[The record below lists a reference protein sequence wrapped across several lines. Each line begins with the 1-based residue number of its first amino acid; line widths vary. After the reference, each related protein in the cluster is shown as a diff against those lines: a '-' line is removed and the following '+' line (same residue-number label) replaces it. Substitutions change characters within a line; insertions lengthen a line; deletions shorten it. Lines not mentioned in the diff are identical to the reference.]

1 MKVIFSTSP
10 WWLLLLVPALIL
22 TLIPYFR
29 LAKRYRRT
37 RNRICSIVLHILVM
51 VLAILTLAGTQFHY
65 EIPNDENEIIV
76 LVDVSD
82 TEEQSKVQRDRF
94 VELVLEDSQYDNYKV
109 GVVTF
114 GFDQNY
120 AVPLTYEVD
129 SIYDAYLAAE
139 VPDTTATNLADALE
153 YTRGLFTNPQTAKIV
168 LVTDGKETDKNANT
182 TAIRAVA
189 AQGTKLDVAY
199 IPSVFKGVD
208 VRIVGVELPD
218 YHVNVNEKCTINVL
232 LESNISSS
240 VEVQLQDVGEG
251 NSVEVEQTFDIIDG
265 PQTLAFEHTFT
276 WEGLHELRFQVTV
289 GGDVLNANNIYS
301 TYLDLEVYND
311 VLILEST
318 EGSSEALVAMMNDGL
333 TLPYDFTVKH
343 ILEDGIPKTAEEL
356 RLFDQVILNNIS
368 NADLATI
375 SDNFSEEL
383 ERYVNVYGGGMFTI
397 GGQDKDGKA
406 HAYNRKDMTTG
417 SSYYRQ
423 MLPVQ
428 AINYTPPV
436 GVMIVIDRSGSMNE
450 TDAYGDVLLE
460 AAKAGAT
467 SCLSALSERDYVG
480 IMTLD
485 DVQATILPM
494 TPRTQ
499 ESKIRAAI
507 NSIVPNDD
515 MAGTYFSES
524 IFRAGTALRS
534 LENVDKRHII
544 VVTDGEPGDEKEE
557 YESYIDNFY
566 KTDGITLSMV
576 MIGQTKGSQAYNNML
591 SAVEKGHG
599 RLYAVNKTSE
609 LVRLMKE
616 DLNAPEITAV
626 VVPEEGFSPIINNA
640 TSVLVQGL
648 ERGEGKENFNKL
660 NVKLDGFFGVK
671 ARAKADVVLMGD
683 YEVPIYAQWT
693 YGKGMVGSFMC
704 DLIGKWT
711 ADFMASDTGKQFI
724 RNVVNNLMPTEN
736 IRPDLMNYKL
746 TEDNY
751 TNNLSLYTTL
761 GEGEYIQGEIIQT
774 ENGQEIVTSLNM
786 ITDADSATL
795 KDKDCYVKVAMSDTN
810 NYSRCEFVIK
820 KTGVYRIVL
829 KKFDKD
835 GNIIK
840 VNGEDVCVT
849 IYKSFSHSEEY
860 DEIADAETVQD
871 NLNYLAER
879 AGGTIIENLE
889 DPVEV
894 FKGFITAIPQVFNPR
909 MLFIILAI
917 ILFLMDIAVRKFK
930 FKWPHEL
937 IREYKAKKNSK

>member
-129 SIYDAYLAAE
+129 GIYDAYLAAE
-139 VPDTTATNLADALE
+139 EPDTTATNLADALE

-199 IPSVFKGVD
+199 IPSAFKGVD
-208 VRIVGVELPD
+208 ARIVGVELPD
-218 YHVNVNEKCTINVL
+218 YHVNVNEECTINVL
-232 LESNISSS
+232 VESNISTS
-240 VEVQLQDVGEG
+240 VDIQLKDIGEG
-251 NSVEVEQTFDIIDG
+251 NLVEAVQSFDVIDG
-265 PQTLAFEHTFT
+265 PQTLAFKHTFT
-276 WEGLHELRFQVTV
+276 WEGLHELRFQVTA
-289 GGDVLNANNIYS
+289 GGDVLDANNVYS
-301 TYLDLEVYND
+301 TYLNLEVYNN
-311 VLILEST
+311 VLILESV
-318 EGSSEALVAMMNDGL
+318 EGASESLVTMMNDGL

-343 ILEDGIPKTAEEL
+343 VLDEDIPQTAELL
-356 RLFDQVILNNIS
+356 RLYDQVILNNIS
-368 NADLATI
+368 NADLATV
-375 SDNFSEEL
+375 SDTFSEEL
-383 ERYVNVYGGGMFTI
+383 ERYVNVYGGGMFTV

-507 NSIVPNDD
+507 NSIVPNSD
-515 MAGTYFSES
+515 MAGTVFADS

-544 VVTDGEPGDEKEE
+544 LVTDGEPGDEKED
-557 YESYIDNFY
+557 YEEYIDSFY
-566 KTDGITLSMV
+566 KTDGITFSMV
-576 MIGQTKGSQAYNNML
+576 MIGHTEGSKEYNSML

-609 LVRLMKE
+609 LIELMKE
-616 DLNAPEITAV
+616 DLNAPEITEV
-626 VVPEEGFSPIINNA
+626 VVPDEGFSPIVNNL
-640 TSVLVQGL
+640 TSPLVQGL
-648 ERGEGKENFNKL
+648 ERGEGTENINKL
-660 NVKLDGFFGVK
+660 NVNLGGFFGVK
-671 ARAKADVVLMGD
+671 ARSNADVVLMGD

-693 YGKGMVGSFMC
+693 YGNGMVGSFMC
-704 DLIGKWT
+704 DLNGTWS
-711 ADFMASDTGKQFI
+711 ADFMTSDTGKQFI
-724 RNVVNNLMPTEN
+724 RNAVNNLMPTES
-736 IRPDLMNYKL
+736 IRPELMNYKL

-751 TNNLSLYTTL
+751 TNNLSVYTTL
-761 GEGEYIQGEIIQT
+761 GEGEYIRAEIIHT
-774 ENGQEIVTSLNM
+774 VNGQEVVTSLN
-786 ITDADSATL
+786 TVTEGDSEAI
-795 KDKDCYVKVAMSDTN
+795 KDMACYVKVPMNATN
-810 NYSRCEFVIK
+810 NYSRCEFIVK
-820 KTGVYRIVL
+820 QMGTYRIVL
-829 KKFDKD
+829 KKCDKD
-835 GNIIK
+835 GNVLK
-840 VNGEDVCVT
+840 ENGEDVSVT

-860 DEIADAETVQD
+860 DEIIDAETVQD

-879 AGGTIIENLE
+879 AGGSVIEDLE

-894 FKGFITAIPQVFNPR
+894 FKGFITAIQKVFDPR

-917 ILFLMDIAVRKFK
+917 IFFLMDIAVRKFK

-937 IREYKAKKNSK
+937 IREHKAKKNSK